1 MTIPKQ
7 NQRID
12 ADQVIDI
19 KFETPRQALT
29 NKIIEKLKIA
39 ALTTAGLLAVG
50 AGGKAACN
58 FTVDAYEREEAYER
72 AMIQPYIDQANEQ
85 AYLDQ
90 RDREIAEYQA
100 AERIRENTQ
109 FAIQRAQ
116 QDLTRAKEAT
126 RVQSE
131 WEYNSTNDFLPP
143 ID

>member
-1 MTIPKQ
+1 MTTPKQ
-7 NQRID
+7 NQKID

-19 KFETPRQALT
+19 GFETPRQALT
-29 NKIIEKLKIA
+29 KNITEKLKIA
-39 ALTTAGLLAVG
+39 ALATAGLLAVG
-50 AGGKAACN
+50 AGGKAAYN
-58 FTVDAYEREEAYER
+58 FTVDAYEREVAYEQ
-72 AMIQPYIDQANEQ
+72 ATIQPYIDQANEQ

-116 QDLTRAKEAT
+116 QDLTRAKETA
-126 RVQSE
+126 RVQSI
-131 WEYNSTNDFLPP
+131 WEYKSTNDFLPP